1 MCYPD
6 CDCILTDVLL
16 FRLSKRGFKTFRF
29 LGLKADICF
38 KYSNFLLL
46 KGIQIGNAS
55 LQVRFYGTRYFVES
69 VLIAANSIDSVS
81 TALYGEI
88 I

>member
-6 CDCILTDVLL
+6 CDCILTDILL
-16 FRLSKRGFKTFRF
+16 FRLSKRDFKTFRF

-46 KGIQIGNAS
+46 KGLRIGNVNPFCRFAS
-55 LQVRFYGTRYFVES
+55 M
-69 VLIAANSIDSVS
+69 VLAILLKVC
-81 TALYGEI
+81 
-88 I
+88 